1 MIPIRTALRVMP
13 AAWLAVPMAVVAAW
27 YASLLPSPP
36 GYGTAATAA
45 ASGAL
50 PFIGAFVA
58 GTAAWEGARLQRA
71 GIWGGP
77 WVRRGARIAVGLLVG
92 PIAAGLL
99 AVAVAVVVAH
109 ARAGA
114 FPPDLAILGVMA
126 VDVITYA
133 SVGFTLGLV
142 APLALSVPLAVVIA
156 LFWTAFVP
164 AMYPVWLRH
173 LTGMYRDCC
182 GLTETLAPQAVLAS
196 TATDVALVVMAGLAV
211 QLGRPRRWRAA
222 GAATILVA
230 ASFVGTQ
237 AASSLTFAP
246 VMARDP
252 SLLTCTTGNG
262 VEVCLWP
269 EHSPA
274 ATTLVGAIG
283 EVRANWEAAAI
294 EAPAAFTEATGQQA
308 PGTLE
313 VHLPDPLTKDGVIVA
328 LAVGMLPPAPNC
340 AGGTTGGVP
349 VATTGG
355 IAFTY
360 LEAWYA
366 AVGGLSSTSL
376 QGLDMPGDDI
386 NPSVLMVVKELSEAT
401 VSVRRSWAANA
412 EAISQS
418 CDDTPPDLR
427 VGK

>member
-13 AAWLAVPMAVVAAW
+13 AAWLAVPLAVVAAW

-45 ASGAL
+45 ASGTL

-58 GTAAWEGARLQRA
+58 GSAAWEGARLQRA

-77 WVRRGARIAVGLLVG
+77 WVRRGARIAAGLLVG

-133 SVGFTLGLV
+133 SLGFALGLV
-142 APLALSVPLAVVIA
+142 APLALAVPLAAILA

-182 GLTETLAPQAVLAS
+182 GLAETLAPQAVVAS
-196 TATDVALVVMAGLAV
+196 IVMDVAIVATAALAV
-211 QLGRPRRWRAA
+211 QVGRPRRWRAA
-222 GAATILVA
+222 AAATVLVA
-230 ASFVGTQ
+230 ASFVGIQ

-246 VMARDP
+246 VTARDP

-269 EHSPA
+269 EHSPS
-274 ATTLVGAIG
+274 ATTVVGAIG
-283 EVRANWEAAAI
+283 DVRANWEAAGI
-294 EAPAAFTEATGQQA
+294 EAPAVFTEAEGQRA

-313 VHLPDPLTKDGVIVA
+313 VRLPDVLTKDGVIVA
-328 LAVGMLPPAPNC
+328 LAVGMLPAVPNC
-340 AGGTTGGVP
+340 AGATPGGAP

-355 IAFTY
+355 IAFAY

-366 AVGGLSSTSL
+366 AAGGLSSTSL
-376 QGLDMPGDDI
+376 QALDMAGDEI
-386 NPSVLMVVKELSEAT
+386 NPSVLTVVKELSEAT
-401 VSVRRSWAANA
+401 VSVRRNWAANA
-412 EAISQS
+412 AAISQS
-418 CDDTPPDLR
+418 CDDTAPDLR

>member
-1 MIPIRTALRVMP
+1 MP
-13 AAWLAVPMAVVAAW
+13 AAWFAVPMAVVAAW

-45 ASGAL
+45 ASGTL

-58 GTAAWEGARLQRA
+58 GSTAWEGARLQRA

-77 WVRRGARIAVGLLVG
+77 WVRRGARIAAGLLVG

-114 FPPDLAILGVMA
+114 FPPDLAILGVMT

-133 SVGFTLGLV
+133 SVGFALGLV
-142 APLALSVPLAVVIA
+142 APLALAVPLAAMLA

-164 AMYPVWLRH
+164 AMDPIWLRH

-182 GLTETLAPQAVLAS
+182 GLAETLAPPAVLAS
-196 TATDVALVVMAGLAV
+196 IVVDVAILATAALAV
-211 QLGRPRRWRAA
+211 RVGWPRRWRAA
-222 GAATILVA
+222 TAATVLVA
-230 ASFVGTQ
+230 ASFVGIQ
-237 AASSLTFAP
+237 AASSLTYAP

-262 VEVCLWP
+262 VEICLWP
-269 EHSPA
+269 EHSPS
-274 ATTLVGAIG
+274 ATMLVGAIG
-283 EVRANWEAAAI
+283 DVRANWEAAGI
-294 EAPAAFTEATGQQA
+294 EAPAAFTEAAGQQV

-313 VHLPDPLTKDGVIVA
+313 VHLPGALTRDGVIVA

-340 AGGTTGGVP
+340 AGATTGGAQ

-355 IAFTY
+355 MAFAY
-360 LEAWYA
+360 LKAWYA
-366 AVGGLSSTSL
+366 AAGGLSSTSL
-376 QGLDMPGDDI
+376 QALDTPGDDI
-386 NPSVLMVVKELSEAT
+386 NPSVLTVVKELSEAT
-401 VSVRRSWAANA
+401 VSVRQSWAANA
-412 EAISQS
+412 VATSQS
-418 CDDTPPDLR
+418 CDDAVPDIR